1 MLPLA
6 FHSGLSGQLSPHPR
20 PATRPFISTA
30 LKRAR
35 NLSTSDGIW
44 FYLRIQARE
53 ERENGFV
60 FLGVNSLLLDLQKLT
75 RLAISLAP

>member
-1 MLPLA
+1 MLPPLLHQA
-6 FHSGLSGQLSPHPR
+6 EWAVVPIPKACNKAG
-20 PATRPFISTA
+20 FISTC

-53 ERENGFV
+53 EREMVSV
-60 FLGVNSLLLDLQKLT
+60 FS
-75 RLAISLAP
+75 RC